1 MFPHHVSTK
10 TQPGTNRV
18 ELSPPLTVHV
28 DCLGG
33 KKPTS
38 ASVNIRG
45 SVLHYLVLGKEF
57 VFDECRRAAELRR
70 RWVPEHLQLVGT
82 QRGLGGRREIL
93 YETHRELAG

>member
-1 MFPHHVSTK
+1 MSGREVACPST
-10 TQPGTNRV
+10 
-18 ELSPPLTVHV
+18 
-28 DCLGG
+28 
-33 KKPTS
+33 
-38 ASVNIRG
+38 NIRG